1 MCESNGVNIQTISQG
16 DRAWINEF
24 YVQRWGSDRVVTRGR
39 LYTVAE
45 LPGFITWEEDSRV
58 GLLTYHA
65 AGDELEIVTLDSLVQ
80 GQGVGSKLISAAIQ
94 FAHEKEFRR
103 VWLITTNDNTPA
115 LRFYQKNVFTL
126 VKVHKDAIQVS
137 RQLKPEIPMI
147 GLDGIPILD
156 EIELEYLLS

>member
-1 MCESNGVNIQTISQG
+1 MGESNGVNIQTISQG

-45 LPGFITWEEDSRV
+45 LPGFITWEGDSRI

-65 AGDELEIVTLDSLVQ
+65 AGDELEIVTLDTLEP
-80 GQGVGSKLISAAIQ
+80 GQGVGTALLTEIVK
-94 FAHEKEFRR
+94 FARYDFRR
-103 VWLITTNDNTPA
+103 LWLITTNDNTPA
-115 LRFYQKNVFTL
+115 LRFYQKIGFTL

-137 RQLKPEIPMI
+137 RQLKPEIPMT

-156 EIELEYLLS
+156 EIELEFLLS